1 MLIFFQKLQQ
11 HSYWQIPRLT
21 WPCPV
26 KILSW
31 PSKPNNFQFL
41 LTKYT
46 QVLCSWSSLTEYE
59 WARNKMLM
67 RLPTQGS
74 ETPHFEAYKKYI
86 KVTKQNTNNSSE
98 LCFRIWQK
106 YLAAIQKK
114 VRFLKSLSLNTSWPK
129 FLFPGMKIAFAPYW
143 WINIHCRTQTPDLEE
158 LYNFMTIPELR
169 RYQLST
175 IAMHRKTIKCF

>member
-1 MLIFFQKLQQ
+1 MPI
-11 HSYWQIPRLT
+11 
-21 WPCPV
+21 
-26 KILSW
+26 
-31 PSKPNNFQFL
+31 L

-59 WARNKMLM
+59 WARNKMLIL
-67 RLPTQGS
+67 LPTQGS
-74 ETPHFEAYKKYI
+74 ETPYFEAYKNYI

-98 LCFRIWQK
+98 VCFRIWQK

-114 VRFLKSLSLNTSWPK
+114 VRFLTSLSLNTSWPT
-129 FLFPGMKIAFAPYW
+129 FLFQGMKIAFAPYW
-143 WINIHCRTQTPDLEE
+143 WINIHCRTHTPDLEE

-175 IAMHRKTIKCF
+175 IGWTIKFYSSWLVTKWPIK